1 MYLRDMPKTTKNV
14 QTPDMQARTEALIS
28 DIRRM
33 CSNEVLEPDSPNKP
47 AQNQTFGI
55 SSACLRSIGLA
66 MAMLAAASL
75 TGSLAPYLSSI
86 SPVVLFTFYT
96 YALTIG
102 AGKDGSNAKFDF
114 ESYVFDVPL
123 FFGAYALLG
132 KWFFGYA
139 LGFSIAQRWAA
150 TGMVGQLITLTQSA
164 KSYEFTPYEWA
175 CYIAKQTVL
184 YQLMFSGVMCNTE
197 LSLLR
202 LL

>member
-1 MYLRDMPKTTKNV
+1 
-14 QTPDMQARTEALIS
+14 MQVMMQQQTEALIS

-33 CSNEVLEPDSPNKP
+33 CSNEVLEQDSPAKP
-47 AQNQTFGI
+47 AQNQIFGI

-66 MAMLAAASL
+66 MGMLVAASL
-75 TGSLAPYLSSI
+75 TGSLAPYLSAI
-86 SPVVLFTFYT
+86 SPLVLFVFYT

-102 AGKDGSNAKFDF
+102 AGKECSSAKFDF
-114 ESYVFDVPL
+114 ERYVFDVPL

-132 KWFFGYA
+132 KWFFGYG

-202 LL
+202 AL